1 MNVAFHVGDEYVK
14 TRFGEVARR
23 QPDRAHSAQGFTP
36 SSHPRSEAAIETD
49 EARRPGGGSR
59 YFESDDWWR
68 QMTNRAIQLGLA
80 LAWALASTPSLASA
94 EDAPAAAEAEAG
106 AEPSQSAP
114 RKFERAEREQ
124 LGSDEEARA
133 SQQRIDAFDDATLKM
148 LSEYRRAVAD
158 AESYDTY
165 ATQLEAQV
173 KAQDEEKNSINQ
185 QLLEVETTSREVL
198 PLMQRMLSTLTQFVE
213 YDVPFLAEERRR
225 RVAMLQEM
233 MTRADVTLSE
243 KYRRILEAYQVE
255 MDYGSTIEAY
265 EATLGADDGART
277 VQYLR
282 IGRVALLYQTLDG
295 KETGFWDA
303 DVGKWVIGNDYGHAF
318 KEGIAVAKKLRA
330 PEMLI
335 VPLPAPMK
343 AKS

>member
-1 MNVAFHVGDEYVK
+1 
-14 TRFGEVARR
+14 
-23 QPDRAHSAQGFTP
+23 
-36 SSHPRSEAAIETD
+36 
-49 EARRPGGGSR
+49 
-59 YFESDDWWR
+59 
-68 QMTNRAIQLGLA
+68 MTNRAIQLGLA
-80 LAWALASTPSLASA
+80 LAWALASTPNGAGA
-94 EDAPAAAEAEAG
+94 EDAPAAPPPAAEAG
-106 AEPSQSAP
+106 AAP
-114 RKFERAEREQ
+114 APNAARKFDQAEREQ

-133 SQQRIDAFDDATLKM
+133 SQQRIDALDDATLKM

-158 AESYDTY
+158 AESYGTY

-173 KAQDEEKNSINQ
+173 AAQDEEKTSIQQ

-198 PLMQRMLSTLTQFVE
+198 PLMQRMLETLVEFVE

-225 RVAMLQEM
+225 RISMLQEM
-233 MTRADVTLSE
+233 MARADVTLSE

-255 MDYGSTIEAY
+255 MDYGTTIEAY
-265 EATLGADDGART
+265 EATLGAADDART
-277 VQYLR
+277 VQFLR

-295 KETGFWDA
+295 KETGYWDA
-303 DVGKWVIGNDYGHAF
+303 EAGKWVVGNDYGHAF

-330 PEMLI
+330 PEILI